1 MNEADMV
8 AAEIAIEPHI
18 ATARMA
24 VYQFLL
30 AALDKPSQ
38 RQFEWLRSD
47 EFRDMLAQLC
57 ESFSVSPPD
66 DELTPDDFAEFE
78 SRYLACF
85 EVGLPTPPVP
95 LQASHYNRRQ
105 PAPAT
110 IHEHVLFYQQFG
122 LRPVHGNS
130 EPADHL
136 SNELAFLIHLD
147 ERALRQPEQREQ
159 ILRARRDFLKR
170 QACQWPARAAELAAD
185 NGLPALYVTIL
196 SILAQ
201 AIDHDRELTSDAL
214 AELGLE
220 KRP

>member
-1 MNEADMV
+1 MV
-8 AAEIAIEPHI
+8 AAEIAEPEI
-18 ATARMA
+18 AQARMA

-30 AALDKPSQ
+30 AVLDKPSQ
-38 RQFEWLRSD
+38 RQFEWLGGD
-47 EFRDMLAQLC
+47 EFRESLIQLC

-66 DELTPDDFAEFE
+66 DELTPEDFAEFE

-85 EVGLPTPPVP
+85 EVGMPTPPVP

-122 LRPVHGNS
+122 LHPATGNS

-136 SNELAFLIHLD
+136 SNELGFLIHLD
-147 ERALRQPEQREQ
+147 ERALRQAEQREP

-170 QACQWPARAAELAAD
+170 QAAQWPPRAAELAVE
-185 NGLPALYVTIL
+185 NGLPALYVTVL

-201 AIDHDRELTSDAL
+201 AVEQDRDLTSAAL
-214 AELGLE
+214 AELDPE